1 MMTDPVAS
9 SALPLSPVT
18 NGIGMNDRKLES
30 THRAFCTR
38 VSSPIEVLRS
48 SPLRDSVPISRQ
60 MASMSGYRPST
71 DPLIV
76 PLRPKNSESEPM

>member
-1 MMTDPVAS
+1 MSTLLPTALPSGNHWSAKEREMMTDPVAS

-18 NGIGMNDRKLES
+18 IGTGMSDRKLES

-48 SPLRDSVPISRQ
+48 SPLRDLVPISRQ
-60 MASMSGYRPST
+60 MASMSG
-71 DPLIV
+71 
-76 PLRPKNSESEPM
+76 

>member
-1 MMTDPVAS
+1 MMTEPVAS

-18 NGIGMNDRKLES
+18 NGMGISDRKLES
-30 THRAFCTR
+30 THRAFCTI

-48 SPLRDSVPISRQ
+48 SPLRDLVPISRQ

-71 DPLIV
+71 DSMMV
-76 PLRPKNSESEPM
+76 PLRPKNSESEPT